1 MVRIFGLERMKG
13 LEKPD
18 KEKDKSIEVEQ
29 PKAA

>member
-1 MVRIFGLERMKG
+1 MVRIFGLERMKA

-18 KEKDKSIEVEQ
+18 KDKSTEVDQ